1 MCAEAQQILED
12 KLAQL
17 LSVQLQLQ
25 TRRRNL
31 LFSRRQTGN
40 PAHLRIRMVGKIGF
54 RHEVLILQMLQ
65 RFLQDSVIKLVMES
79 ELIARH
85 IQIDILCYR
94 QFNIVALHILHHDM
108 LFSVVYDQ
116 LHQQVFHLQQLVQ
129 RRHAPHGSLHSLLW
143 GSSLRV
149 SQPSCAPF
157 SLHLLAHTVSHE
169 VVQRIHDN
177 RLVHAQS
184 VGAVG
189 DIRGSGNL
197 VLDLRDALHDAV
209 DCLASLHRIG
219 HAVQREVGL
228 KLYEVLL
235 VFLYVFSEIGS
246 GMASGKAVRVVS
258 IRQEE
263 HLHVHLLLQQH
274 VGTSQRRMHS
284 RSIAVVEQ
292 YDVAGE
298 SVEQS
303 DLMDAQRRTRVGHHI
318 LDAALVHGDYIR
330 ISLHHIHAVFLGDGL
345 LCLIQSVEFTLLVV
359 DDTVG
364 RVHVFLAHTLGT
376 GIQHTSAES
385 HHLSAH
391 TQPREDGAPGESVQ
405 ILVLSALVA
414 RFLLVHL
421 EAETGIHQVFRLI
434 SFLHRLVE
442 ERRALVQGESQL
454 EFPDDVVSESS
465 ASEILHADGSTIHII
480 LQDVLEVFRR
490 PFIHD
495 EHRFAF
501 VFAQLLLVGHLAFLN
516 LDMVFV
522 SQPSQCL
529 RIGHL
534 LQLHQEVDGVS
545 TLSAGKAMADATR
558 RRNGEGWM

>member
-1 MCAEAQQILED
+1 M
-12 KLAQL
+12 
-17 LSVQLQLQ
+17 
-25 TRRRNL
+25 
-31 LFSRRQTGN
+31 
-40 PAHLRIRMVGKIGF
+40 
-54 RHEVLILQMLQ
+54 
-65 RFLQDSVIKLVMES
+65 
-79 ELIARH
+79 
-85 IQIDILCYR
+85 
-94 QFNIVALHILHHDM
+94 
-108 LFSVVYDQ
+108 
-116 LHQQVFHLQQLVQ
+116 
-129 RRHAPHGSLHSLLW
+129 
-143 GSSLRV
+143 
-149 SQPSCAPF
+149 
-157 SLHLLAHTVSHE
+157 
-169 VVQRIHDN
+169 
-177 RLVHAQS
+177 
-184 VGAVG
+184 GAVG

-209 DCLASLHRIG
+209 DSLASLHRIG

-235 VFLYVFSEIGS
+235 VFLYVFSEICS

-274 VGTSQRRMHS
+274 VGTSQRCMHA

-303 DLMDAQRRTRVGHHI
+303 DLMDAQRRTRVGHHVF
-318 LDAALVHGDYIR
+318 DAALVHGDYIR

-345 LCLIQSVEFTLLVV
+345 LCLIQSVEFPLLVV

-385 HHLSAH
+385 HHLPAH
-391 TQPREDGAPGESVQ
+391 TQPREDGTPRESVQ

-414 RFLLVHL
+414 RFLLIHL

-465 ASEILHADGSTIHII
+465 ASEILHADGSSVHII
-480 LQDVLEVFRR
+480 LQDVLKVFRR

-495 EHRFAF
+495 EHRFALAF
-501 VFAQLLLVGHLAFLN
+501 PLLLLVGHLAFLN

-522 SQPSQCL
+522 SQPSQRI

-545 TLSAGKAMADATR
+545 TLSAGKAVADATGW
-558 RRNGEGWM
+558 RNGERRM